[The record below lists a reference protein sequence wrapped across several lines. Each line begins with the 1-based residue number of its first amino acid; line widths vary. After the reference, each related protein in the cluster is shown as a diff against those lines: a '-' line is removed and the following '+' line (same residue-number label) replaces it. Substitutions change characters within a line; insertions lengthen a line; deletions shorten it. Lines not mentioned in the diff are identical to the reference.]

1 MTPTEHCQTELHVPN
16 DARAVGAVRGAI
28 EHTSRHLGLPPEQE
42 AALIATIEELLGE
55 ALGTLAGEEAV
66 AVRISEHPN
75 RIEIDL
81 ERPGAGHGEWAAARK
96 LAGIDR
102 VEEETGAV
110 ATRLRLVKLLPG
122 AHPSHS

>member
-16 DARAVGAVRGAI
+16 DARALGAVRGAI

-42 AALIATIEELLGE
+42 AALITSVEELVGE
-55 ALGTLAGEEAV
+55 ALGTLAADETV
-66 AVRISEHPN
+66 TVRISEHPN

-81 ERPGAGHGEWAAARK
+81 ARPGAGHGEWAAARH

-102 VEEETGAV
+102 VEQETGPV
-110 ATRLRLVKLLPG
+110 ATRMKLVKLLPG